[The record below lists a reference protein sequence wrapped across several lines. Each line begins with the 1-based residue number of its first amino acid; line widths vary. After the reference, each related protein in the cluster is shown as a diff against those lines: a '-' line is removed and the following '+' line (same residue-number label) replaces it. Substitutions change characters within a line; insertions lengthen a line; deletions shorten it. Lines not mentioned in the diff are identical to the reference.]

1 MEYLLML
8 IVLGIMRVGMG
19 LGLGLGLCCRGF
31 VLFFLFFFLE
41 VVYGDFLVATIDGY
55 QFHL

>member
-1 MEYLLML
+1 ML
-8 IVLGIMRVGMG
+8 IVLGTMRVGMG

-31 VLFFLFFFLE
+31 VSSLFSVSFFGR
-41 VVYGDFLVATIDGY
+41 VVDETSFFLVATIDGY